1 MNRAEERRQKKL
13 AKKTDSNAKLGKAT
27 LRSPG
32 QQTLAIQESLDL
44 ALQHYTAGRLPE
56 ANSIYQQILRIDPNQ
71 PVALHLLGLIAHQV
85 GKHDTAVDLILKA
98 LAIKPDYAEAH
109 NNLGIVF
116 KELGKLDEAAAS
128 YHKALAIKPDY
139 AKAHSNLGN
148 ALHDLGKLDE
158 AVASYHKALAIKPD
172 YADTH
177 YNLGLALSELGK
189 LEEAVASYHK
199 ALAIK
204 PDFAE
209 VHINLCDIFQGLGKL
224 EEAVASGYKALAIKP
239 DYAEAH
245 NNLGNALQDLGK
257 LDEAVASYHKALAI
271 KPDYTKAHYNLGNA
285 YQELGRLNEAVA
297 SYHKALAIKPDC
309 AEAHSNL
316 GNALHD
322 LGKLDEAAASYHKA
336 LAIKPDYAEAHNNF
350 GHFQLLTGD
359 FQDGWENYSWR
370 WKKKDTALCPRDY
383 KEPFWDGSGLEGKT
397 IFIYPEQGL
406 GDTIHF
412 VRYMTLVAA
421 QGGRV
426 VLEVPAKLETLFRD
440 IDGVESFVVAG
451 NLPPPFDCHAP
462 LLDLPGLL
470 NTTLETIPSQ
480 ESYLTV
486 ASELVEK
493 WADRLGP
500 WEHFRI
506 GIVWAGNPIL
516 KTDRDRSMDPS
527 HFLPLTEIPR
537 VSVYS
542 LQFGKDGEADKVFG
556 ARVTDIGPDLTP
568 FTEAAAAIMNL
579 DLVVTVDTS
588 LAHLAGALGCPV
600 WTLLPFI
607 PDWRWMLDRDD
618 SPWYPTMRLFRQ
630 EKRGEWEGV
639 IERVCRALTD
649 RIERAQ
655 V

>member
-1 MNRAEERRQKKL
+1 M
-13 AKKTDSNAKLGKAT
+13 
-27 LRSPG
+27 
-32 QQTLAIQESLDL
+32 
-44 ALQHYTAGRLPE
+44 QHYTAGRLPE
-56 ANSIYQQILRIDPNQ
+56 ANSIYQQILRLDPNQ
-71 PVALHLLGLIAHQV
+71 PVALLLLGLIAHQA
-85 GKHDTAVDLILKA
+85 GKHDTAVDLIMKA

-116 KELGKLDEAAAS
+116 KELGKLDVAAAS
-128 YHKALAIKPDY
+128 YH
-139 AKAHSNLGN
+139 
-148 ALHDLGKLDE
+148 
-158 AVASYHKALAIKPD
+158 
-172 YADTH
+172 
-177 YNLGLALSELGK
+177 
-189 LEEAVASYHK
+189 
-199 ALAIK
+199 
-204 PDFAE
+204 
-209 VHINLCDIFQGLGKL
+209 
-224 EEAVASGYKALAIKP
+224 KALAIKP

-245 NNLGNALQDLGK
+245 NNLGNALHDLGK
-257 LDEAVASYHKALAI
+257 LGEAAASYHKALAI
-271 KPDYTKAHYNLGNA
+271 KPDYAK
-285 YQELGRLNEAVA
+285 
-297 SYHKALAIKPDC
+297 
-309 AEAHSNL
+309 AHSNL

-350 GHFQLLTGD
+350 GHFQLLTGN

>member
-1 MNRAEERRQKKL
+1 ML
-13 AKKTDSNAKLGKAT
+13 AAAGNQFTT
-27 LRSPG
+27 
-32 QQTLAIQESLDL
+32 
-44 ALQHYTAGRLPE
+44 ALQL
-56 ANSIYQQILRIDPNQ
+56 
-71 PVALHLLGLIAHQV
+71 
-85 GKHDTAVDLILKA
+85 
-98 LAIKPDYAEAH
+98 KPDYAEAH
-109 NNLGIVF
+109 
-116 KELGKLDEAAAS
+116 
-128 YHKALAIKPDY
+128 
-139 AKAHSNLGN
+139 
-148 ALHDLGKLDE
+148 
-158 AVASYHKALAIKPD
+158 
-172 YADTH
+172 
-177 YNLGLALSELGK
+177 YNLGML
-189 LEEAVASYHK
+189 
-199 ALAIK
+199 
-204 PDFAE
+204 
-209 VHINLCDIFQGLGKL
+209 
-224 EEAVASGYKALAIKP
+224 
-239 DYAEAH
+239 
-245 NNLGNALQDLGK
+245 
-257 LDEAVASYHKALAI
+257 
-271 KPDYTKAHYNLGNA
+271 
-285 YQELGRLNEAVA
+285 
-297 SYHKALAIKPDC
+297 
-309 AEAHSNL
+309 
-316 GNALHD
+316 
-322 LGKLDEAAASYHKA
+322 
-336 LAIKPDYAEAHNNF
+336 
-350 GHFQLLTGD
+350 QLLNGN
-359 FQDGWENYSWR
+359 FHQGWENYAWR
-370 WKKKDTALCPRDY
+370 RSIPKYRFRNVEY

-639 IERVCRALTD
+639 IERVAAELAD
-649 RIERAQ
+649 LAKAGPNAG
-655 V
+655 